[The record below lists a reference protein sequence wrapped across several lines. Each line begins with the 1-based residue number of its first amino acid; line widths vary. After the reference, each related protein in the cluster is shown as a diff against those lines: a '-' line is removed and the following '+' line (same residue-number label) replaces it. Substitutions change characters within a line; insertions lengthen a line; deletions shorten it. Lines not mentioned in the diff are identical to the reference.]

1 MDILHVLDPKM
12 PVAHYP
18 RPLPS
23 LRVDTQLNAG
33 GGGEDQKESREGVGE
48 EKLGG
53 DISLNDLFS
62 PSIIKVESLKL
73 LMLHTPFG

>member
-1 MDILHVLDPKM
+1 MLLCLFRNPKRTSYVLDPKM

-48 EKLGG
+48 EKLVG
-53 DISLNDLFS
+53 DISLIDPFFHQLLRWS
-62 PSIIKVESLKL
+62 P
-73 LMLHTPFG
+73 